1 MAVSPEGRCALLTKP
16 VPVFSRFRY
25 QNSQHLAKALV
36 WLTENGFSVNK
47 KSTSKKAAS
56 NDAAFS
62 VILL

>member
-1 MAVSPEGRCALLTKP
+1 MTVSPEGRCALLTKP
-16 VPVFSRFRY
+16 VPETVEEKHLFAWPKTVY
-25 QNSQHLAKALV
+25 QS
-36 WLTENGFSVNK
+36 TK